1 MRKHSQTTLESC
13 WLCLFVS
20 RSLKTLLVFVGVCTI
35 LGFMVSFLY
44 DARHERSAFAAP
56 PPPWL
61 KVPCSHGEISLTWT
75 FLPLK
80 TVHHTQPSVCVHACV
95 YAFFFFFFLLKSHTV
110 PPGTEVCVALAVE
123 TFHWKVDP
131 FSLRM
136 STRAVSMGSE
146 MKSPQPLFSKAENE
160 WIFAQ
165 KILTNMY
172 SVSKLWFKAGSR
184 NASKS
189 DCSRSH
195 QHQEHLRIVLWGPVL
210 PQWCH
215 SPNTVI
221 NCMTAASV
229 DTASYQRLLS
239 LFTQ

>member
-56 PPPWL
+56 PAPLTESTLLPWGNQSNMNIFTSENNSPHSAIC
-61 KVPCSHGEISLTWT
+61 VCAC
-75 FLPLK
+75 
-80 TVHHTQPSVCVHACV
+80 VCVCI
-95 YAFFFFFFLLKSHTV
+95 FFFFFLLKSHTV

-239 LFTQ
+239 LFSQ